1 MGDFFFK
8 RGCMDKQKAL
18 EIMKNAIKIYENQYI
33 NRAILF
39 IYKNKSGEIE
49 TFEGVFKRHN
59 FLHLTGVQTNK
70 SPNNFYKL
78 LLDERLSLNDFS
90 FQKNGNTQRKL
101 QVIEQ
106 MGLFLKNPLIIG
118 YSNGHIYLEKNP
130 ERVIGNNKRL
140 VLGFEKNYP
149 LTLLNEDIKKCTIA
163 DLKVLFI
170 LDKSLGENEYNNF
183 LYIDKS
189 VNKDLLKKLKDKEIL
204 EKINLNY

>member
-1 MGDFFFK
+1 
-8 RGCMDKQKAL
+8 MDKQKAL

-39 IYKNKSGEIE
+39 IYKNKSGELE

-59 FLHLTGVQTNK
+59 FLHLTGVKTDK

-130 ERVIGNNKRL
+130 ERVIGDNKRL

-204 EKINLNY
+204 EKINLND

>member
-1 MGDFFFK
+1 
-8 RGCMDKQKAL
+8 MDKQKAL

-39 IYKNKSGEIE
+39 IYKNKSGELE

-170 LDKSLGENEYNNF
+170 LDKPLGENGYNNF

-204 EKINLNY
+204 EKINLND

>member
-1 MGDFFFK
+1 
-8 RGCMDKQKAL
+8 MDKQKAL

-39 IYKNKSGEIE
+39 IYKNKSGELE

-59 FLHLTGVQTNK
+59 FLHLTGVKTDK

-149 LTLLNEDIKKCTIA
+149 LTLLNEDIKKCTITN
-163 DLKVLFI
+163 LKVLFI

-204 EKINLNY
+204 EKINLND

>member
-1 MGDFFFK
+1 
-8 RGCMDKQKAL
+8 MDKQKAL

-39 IYKNKSGEIE
+39 IYKNKSGELE

-59 FLHLTGVQTNK
+59 FLHLTGVKTDK

-130 ERVIGNNKRL
+130 EKVIGNNKRL

>member
-1 MGDFFFK
+1 
-8 RGCMDKQKAL
+8 MDKQKAL
-18 EIMKNAIKIYENQYI
+18 ELMKNAIKIYENQYI

-39 IYKNKSGEIE
+39 IYKNKSGELE

-59 FLHLTGVQTNK
+59 FLHLTGVKTDK

-204 EKINLNY
+204 EKINLND

>member
-1 MGDFFFK
+1 
-8 RGCMDKQKAL
+8 MDKQKAL

-39 IYKNKSGEIE
+39 IYKNKSGELE

-59 FLHLTGVQTNK
+59 FLHLTGVKTDK

-163 DLKVLFI
+163 DLRVLFI
-170 LDKSLGENEYNNF
+170 LDKSLGENKYNNF

-189 VNKDLLKKLKDKEIL
+189 VNKDILKKLKTRF
-204 EKINLNY
+204 

>member
-1 MGDFFFK
+1 
-8 RGCMDKQKAL
+8 MDKQKAL

-39 IYKNKSGEIE
+39 IYKNKSGELE

-59 FLHLTGVQTNK
+59 FLHLTGVKTDK

-130 ERVIGNNKRL
+130 ERVIGNNKKL

-204 EKINLNY
+204 EKINLND

>member
-1 MGDFFFK
+1 
-8 RGCMDKQKAL
+8 MDKQKAL

-39 IYKNKSGEIE
+39 IYKNKSGELE
-49 TFEGVFKRHN
+49 VFEGVFKRHN

-130 ERVIGNNKRL
+130 ERVIGNNKKL

-170 LDKSLGENEYNNF
+170 LDKSLGENVYNNF

-204 EKINLNY
+204 EKINLND

>member
-1 MGDFFFK
+1 
-8 RGCMDKQKAL
+8 MDKQKAL

-39 IYKNKSGEIE
+39 IYKNKSGELE

-59 FLHLTGVQTNK
+59 FLHLTGVKTDK

-204 EKINLNY
+204 EKINLND

>member
-1 MGDFFFK
+1 
-8 RGCMDKQKAL
+8 MDKQKAL

-39 IYKNKSGEIE
+39 IYKNKSGELE
-49 TFEGVFKRHN
+49 TFEGIFKRHN
-59 FLHLTGVQTNK
+59 FLHLTGVKTDK

-130 ERVIGNNKRL
+130 ERVIGNNKKL

-204 EKINLNY
+204 EKINLND

>member
-1 MGDFFFK
+1 
-8 RGCMDKQKAL
+8 MDKQKAL

-39 IYKNKSGEIE
+39 IYKNKSGELE
-49 TFEGVFKRHN
+49 VFEGVFKRHN

-106 MGLFLKNPLIIG
+106 IGLFLKNPLIIG

-130 ERVIGNNKRL
+130 ERVIGNNKKL

-149 LTLLNEDIKKCTIA
+149 CDIFHSVFFFGIRSNYLRFTSGRIAGCASLCLLCRQQH
-163 DLKVLFI
+163 
-170 LDKSLGENEYNNF
+170 DK
-183 LYIDKS
+183 
-189 VNKDLLKKLKDKEIL
+189 
-204 EKINLNY
+204 

>member
-1 MGDFFFK
+1 
-8 RGCMDKQKAL
+8 MDKQKAL

-39 IYKNKSGEIE
+39 IYKNKSGELE
-49 TFEGVFKRHN
+49 TFEGVFKRHK
-59 FLHLTGVQTNK
+59 FLHLTGVKTDK

-149 LTLLNEDIKKCTIA
+149 LTLLNEDIKNCTIA

-204 EKINLNY
+204 EKINLND

>member
-1 MGDFFFK
+1 
-8 RGCMDKQKAL
+8 MDKQKAL

-39 IYKNKSGEIE
+39 IYKNKSGELE

-59 FLHLTGVQTNK
+59 FLHLTGVKTDK

-183 LYIDKS
+183 LYIDKL

-204 EKINLNY
+204 EKINLND

>member
-1 MGDFFFK
+1 
-8 RGCMDKQKAL
+8 MDKQKAL

-39 IYKNKSGEIE
+39 IYKNKSGELE

-59 FLHLTGVQTNK
+59 FLHLTGVKTNK

-204 EKINLNY
+204 EKINLND